1 MYFKVTE
8 FEDVGWIHLP
18 QDGALRRNLVNI
30 LTLFECCRRWR
41 LCWSAEPMMEECAP
55 LSYKTK
61 YFCSSS
67 LEYLNFFV
75 VYFTILSEMRRL
87 FGVEYENDCVI
98 WIRKYSMWKEA
109 VMACCNI
116 WSENCL
122 KGVKKL
128 KKSMLRNIQGPRQEL
143 RSQPPN

>member
-1 MYFKVTE
+1 
-8 FEDVGWIHLP
+8 
-18 QDGALRRNLVNI
+18 
-30 LTLFECCRRWR
+30 
-41 LCWSAEPMMEECAP
+41 MEECAP

-98 WIRKYSMWKEA
+98 
-109 VMACCNI
+109 
-116 WSENCL
+116 
-122 KGVKKL
+122 
-128 KKSMLRNIQGPRQEL
+128 
-143 RSQPPN
+143 